1 MLRDDKEVDHA
12 NFKLTF
18 CKWVCRPS
26 SPQCFT
32 NPNIAL
38 CAKLE
43 GKFTV
48 WLCNSTYLAI
58 KSSGPVTH
66 PTRIPGLRIF
76 DTVSIRITR
85 PSVSSDR
92 KDLCAKR
99 GKQNTAVNRRKKN
112 NYTQQLAPIFL

>member
-1 MLRDDKEVDHA
+1 MHCCKFSTAGNVNHTCKK
-12 NFKLTF
+12 KLTF

-43 GKFTV
+43 GKLTV
-48 WLCNSTYLAI
+48 WLCNSTYFAM

-92 KDLCAKR
+92 NDLHEGNLLGQK
-99 GKQNTAVNRRKKN
+99 
-112 NYTQQLAPIFL
+112 